1 MWPTGLHATI
11 TRKATSKRFGE
22 LPMKFFLI
30 LFIIVAPRI
39 WVKST
44 KVVNKLKSVQIFIT
58 LHTLPFNPFMYFSSR
73 LFSCQLKRWHP
84 QLASLKQAHRSAMP
98 KEQPQEYPV
107 TVEVGEKRYTGFYIV
122 RYGIVSFAAH

>member
-1 MWPTGLHATI
+1 SGMLPTGLHATI

-58 LHTLPFNPFMYFSSR
+58 LHTLPFNAFMYFLSR
-73 LFSCQLKRWHP
+73 CASHMHVFRAWIESCVLT
-84 QLASLKQAHRSAMP
+84 L
-98 KEQPQEYPV
+98 
-107 TVEVGEKRYTGFYIV
+107 V
-122 RYGIVSFAAH
+122 RTTL